1 MHVFGSVEHI
11 EDIAVDKNQPEK
23 KLGPKFI
30 QDLKNVVERESGYYE
45 TILNCS
51 EGKLLVITVQICS

>member
-1 MHVFGSVEHI
+1 HVFGSVGHI

-23 KLGPKFI
+23 KFGLRLV
-30 QDLKNVVERESGYYE
+30 QDLTDIVQRESGGYK

-51 EGKLLVITVQICS
+51 NKN